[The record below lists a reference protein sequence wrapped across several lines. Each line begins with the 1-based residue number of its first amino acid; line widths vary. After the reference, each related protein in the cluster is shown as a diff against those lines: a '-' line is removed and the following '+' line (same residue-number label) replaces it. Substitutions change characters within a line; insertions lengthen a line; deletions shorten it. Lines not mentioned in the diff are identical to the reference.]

1 MVADFME
8 QGHFARHL
16 RKRRSLY
23 AARRGYLVDA
33 LTQTMGERLNVQPQ
47 AGGIHVLASLNTR
60 QSDRALA
67 EAAEAGGLAVQALS
81 RWRLR
86 KSSRGGLLMGF
97 ANFATADEA
106 SASVRRLGEVMAGLT
121 G

>member
-1 MVADFME
+1 M
-8 QGHFARHL
+8 
-16 RKRRSLY
+16 RSLY

-67 EAAEAGGLAVQALS
+67 EAAEAGGLAVPALS

-97 ANFATADEA
+97 RSE
-106 SASVRRLGEVMAGLT
+106 VRRVGKEGVRT
-121 G
+121 CRSRWSQDR